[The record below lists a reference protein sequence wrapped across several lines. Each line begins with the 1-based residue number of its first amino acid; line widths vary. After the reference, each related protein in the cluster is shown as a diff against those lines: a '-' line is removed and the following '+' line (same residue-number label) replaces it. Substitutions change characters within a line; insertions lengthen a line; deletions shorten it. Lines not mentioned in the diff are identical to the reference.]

1 MRIDVLTLFP
11 ELFEAHLATSLLGK
25 ARAAGA
31 LQVELTQ
38 IRDFAADKHHTTD
51 DAPYG
56 GGAGMVMK
64 CEPLF
69 AAVESLRPWNSL
81 ERVILM
87 SPRGRRFT
95 QAVAKEL
102 AAAPDLVLVCGRYE
116 GVDERVS
123 QALVTDEISIG
134 DYVLSGGELPALVVI
149 EAVSRMIPGVVGD
162 WESVETDSFFQ
173 GMLGPPQYTRPPE
186 FRGMAVPE
194 VLRTGNHAAIARWRR
209 QESLRITRARR
220 PELLAGLAEPDKRLL
235 AELAKENG
243 LRAEENTES
252 GAQSPD
258 AGTERPEAPEREMKP

>member
-11 ELFEAHLATSLLGK
+11 ELIEPHLGVSLIGK
-25 ARAAGA
+25 ALEAGVLTVA
-31 LQVELTQ
+31 LTQ
-38 IRDFAADKHHTTD
+38 IRDFAGDRHRTVD

-69 AAVESLRPWNSL
+69 AAVESLRELNSL

-95 QAVAKEL
+95 QAVAREL
-102 AAAPDLVLVCGRYE
+102 AAAQDLVLICGRYE

-123 QALVTDEISIG
+123 ESLVTDELSIG

-162 WESVETDSFFQ
+162 WESVETDSFY
-173 GMLGPPQYTRPPE
+173 GGILGPPQYTRPPE
-186 FRGMAVPE
+186 FRGAAVPE
-194 VLRTGNHAAIARWRR
+194 VLREGNHAAIARWRR
-209 QESLRITRARR
+209 KEALRVTRARR
-220 PELLAGLAEPDKRLL
+220 PELLEHATADDRRLLEELDEPDGR
-235 AELAKENG
+235 
-243 LRAEENTES
+243 
-252 GAQSPD
+252 
-258 AGTERPEAPEREMKP
+258 